1 MSITPKLY
9 TVVVFENRLWT
20 TGMYDILYC
29 WCRFNCHGR
38 YYFYPSWTKKIGAQF
53 EDENDAL
60 LFALTW
66 TNNQELEETVST
78 DEK

>member
-1 MSITPKLY
+1 MSITPPLY
-9 TVVVFENRLWT
+9 KIIIFENRLWT
-20 TGMYDILYC
+20 TSVYDTLDY
-29 WCRFNCHGR
+29 WCRTNCYGR

-66 TNNQELEETVST
+66 TNNQELEKTDST
-78 DEK
+78 DE